1 MVYKLPIFW
10 LKPKNDFVFKFVFG
24 RGTKQS
30 NKLLLALLNDVFNV
44 PKGLSLGIVEI
55 TNPLTFQTNVT
66 DQYAILDIRAKVAGF
81 AHVNLEMQRVN
92 QRNIDKRTLYYGAKL
107 FEEQLD
113 KGNEYRDLKKVVT
126 INFLDFS
133 YFTTDMYHSCYRLM
147 EKRTFEPYPDLLQLH
162 FIEMPK
168 FVRQDKENLIHPNDR
183 MAKWIRF
190 LTNEDDARWEEMA
203 NQDPII
209 ENAVDMLRTVSMDRE
224 ARMLAEAREKALK
237 DINSIR
243 GEAMREGKE
252 EGIEEGI
259 KKGIEKGRKEGIK
272 EGKREIAKKMLM
284 EGADI
289 NFIVKMTELT
299 ESEVLEMKSELN

>member
-1 MVYKLPIFW
+1 
-10 LKPKNDFVFKFVFG
+10 
-24 RGTKQS
+24 
-30 NKLLLALLNDVFNV
+30 
-44 PKGLSLGIVEI
+44 
-55 TNPLTFQTNVT
+55 
-66 DQYAILDIRAKVAGF
+66 
-81 AHVNLEMQRVN
+81 
-92 QRNIDKRTLYYGAKL
+92 
-107 FEEQLD
+107 
-113 KGNEYRDLKKVVT
+113 
-126 INFLDFS
+126 
-133 YFTTDMYHSCYRLM
+133 
-147 EKRTFEPYPDLLQLH
+147 
-162 FIEMPK
+162 MPK

-252 EGIEEGI
+252 EGRREGKEEGIEEGI
-259 KKGIEKGRKEGIK
+259 KK
-272 EGKREIAKKMLM
+272 GKREIAKKMLM

-289 NFIVKMTELT
+289 NIIVKMTELT
-299 ESEVLEMKSELN
+299 ESEVLELKDEMN

>member
-1 MVYKLPIFW
+1 MYVAKRTLYAFLI
-10 LKPKNDFVFKFVFG
+10 KFIFG

-44 PKGLSLGIVEI
+44 PKGLSLGTVEI

-81 AHVNLEMQRVN
+81 GHVNLEMQRVN
-92 QRNIDKRTLYYGAKL
+92 QRNIDKRSLYYGAKL

-133 YFTTDMYHSCYRLM
+133 YFTTDMYYSCYRLM

-224 ARMLAEAREKALK
+224 AREKALK

-243 GEAMREGKE
+243 GE
-252 EGIEEGI
+252 GIEEGI
-259 KKGIEKGRKEGIK
+259 KKG
-272 EGKREIAKKMLM
+272 KREDAKMMLM
-284 EGADI
+284 EGLDLHLI
-289 NFIVKMTELT
+289 IKITGLT
-299 ESEVLEMKSELN
+299 ESEVLELKDELKR

>member
-1 MVYKLPIFW
+1 MPIRGSKSVLIAGRSSLYVAKRTLYAF
-10 LKPKNDFVFKFVFG
+10 LIKFIFG

-44 PKGLSLGIVEI
+44 PKGLSLGTVEI

-81 AHVNLEMQRVN
+81 GHVNLEMQRVN
-92 QRNIDKRTLYYGAKL
+92 QRNIDKRSLYYRAKL

-209 ENAVDMLRTVSMDRE
+209 ENAVDMLRTVSMDR
-224 ARMLAEAREKALK
+224 K
-237 DINSIR
+237 R
-243 GEAMREGKE
+243 GCW
-252 EGIEEGI
+252 
-259 KKGIEKGRKEGIK
+259 RKPV
-272 EGKREIAKKMLM
+272 KRH
-284 EGADI
+284 
-289 NFIVKMTELT
+289 
-299 ESEVLEMKSELN
+299 

>member
-1 MVYKLPIFW
+1 
-10 LKPKNDFVFKFVFG
+10 
-24 RGTKQS
+24 
-30 NKLLLALLNDVFNV
+30 
-44 PKGLSLGIVEI
+44 
-55 TNPLTFQTNVT
+55 
-66 DQYAILDIRAKVAGF
+66 
-81 AHVNLEMQRVN
+81 
-92 QRNIDKRTLYYGAKL
+92 
-107 FEEQLD
+107 
-113 KGNEYRDLKKVVT
+113 
-126 INFLDFS
+126 
-133 YFTTDMYHSCYRLM
+133 
-147 EKRTFEPYPDLLQLH
+147 
-162 FIEMPK
+162 MPK

-243 GEAMREGKE
+243 GE
-252 EGIEEGI
+252 GIEEGI

-299 ESEVLEMKSELN
+299 ESEVLELKDEMN

>member
-1 MVYKLPIFW
+1 
-10 LKPKNDFVFKFVFG
+10 
-24 RGTKQS
+24 
-30 NKLLLALLNDVFNV
+30 
-44 PKGLSLGIVEI
+44 
-55 TNPLTFQTNVT
+55 
-66 DQYAILDIRAKVAGF
+66 
-81 AHVNLEMQRVN
+81 
-92 QRNIDKRTLYYGAKL
+92 
-107 FEEQLD
+107 
-113 KGNEYRDLKKVVT
+113 
-126 INFLDFS
+126 
-133 YFTTDMYHSCYRLM
+133 
-147 EKRTFEPYPDLLQLH
+147 
-162 FIEMPK
+162 MPK

-243 GEAMREGKE
+243 GE
-252 EGIEEGI
+252 GIEEGI
-259 KKGIEKGRKEGIK
+259 KKGIEKGRKEGIGEGIEKGIK

-289 NFIVKMTELT
+289 NIIVKMTELT
-299 ESEVLEMKSELN
+299 ESEVLELKDEMN

>member
-1 MVYKLPIFW
+1 
-10 LKPKNDFVFKFVFG
+10 
-24 RGTKQS
+24 
-30 NKLLLALLNDVFNV
+30 
-44 PKGLSLGIVEI
+44 
-55 TNPLTFQTNVT
+55 
-66 DQYAILDIRAKVAGF
+66 
-81 AHVNLEMQRVN
+81 
-92 QRNIDKRTLYYGAKL
+92 
-107 FEEQLD
+107 
-113 KGNEYRDLKKVVT
+113 
-126 INFLDFS
+126 
-133 YFTTDMYHSCYRLM
+133 
-147 EKRTFEPYPDLLQLH
+147 
-162 FIEMPK
+162 MPK

-243 GEAMREGKE
+243 GE
-252 EGIEEGI
+252 GIEEGI
-259 KKGIEKGRKEGIK
+259 KKGIEKGRKEGIREGIEKGIK

-289 NFIVKMTELT
+289 NIIVKMTELT
-299 ESEVLEMKSELN
+299 ESEVLELKDEMN

>member
-1 MVYKLPIFW
+1 
-10 LKPKNDFVFKFVFG
+10 
-24 RGTKQS
+24 
-30 NKLLLALLNDVFNV
+30 
-44 PKGLSLGIVEI
+44 
-55 TNPLTFQTNVT
+55 
-66 DQYAILDIRAKVAGF
+66 
-81 AHVNLEMQRVN
+81 
-92 QRNIDKRTLYYGAKL
+92 
-107 FEEQLD
+107 
-113 KGNEYRDLKKVVT
+113 
-126 INFLDFS
+126 
-133 YFTTDMYHSCYRLM
+133 
-147 EKRTFEPYPDLLQLH
+147 
-162 FIEMPK
+162 MPK

-243 GEAMREGKE
+243 GE
-252 EGIEEGI
+252 GIEE
-259 KKGIEKGRKEGIK
+259 GIEKGRKEGIREGIEKGIK

-299 ESEVLEMKSELN
+299 ESEVLELKDEMN

>member
-1 MVYKLPIFW
+1 
-10 LKPKNDFVFKFVFG
+10 
-24 RGTKQS
+24 
-30 NKLLLALLNDVFNV
+30 
-44 PKGLSLGIVEI
+44 
-55 TNPLTFQTNVT
+55 
-66 DQYAILDIRAKVAGF
+66 
-81 AHVNLEMQRVN
+81 
-92 QRNIDKRTLYYGAKL
+92 
-107 FEEQLD
+107 
-113 KGNEYRDLKKVVT
+113 
-126 INFLDFS
+126 
-133 YFTTDMYHSCYRLM
+133 
-147 EKRTFEPYPDLLQLH
+147 
-162 FIEMPK
+162 MPK

-243 GEAMREGKE
+243 GEGKE

-259 KKGIEKGRKEGIK
+259 KKGMEKGRK

-299 ESEVLEMKSELN
+299 ESEVLDWRVS

>member
-1 MVYKLPIFW
+1 MHLYLI
-10 LKPKNDFVFKFVFG
+10 LKISHYVEFA
-24 RGTKQS
+24 S
-30 NKLLLALLNDVFNV
+30 LL
-44 PKGLSLGIVEI
+44 EI
-55 TNPLTFQTNVT
+55 YTFLT
-66 DQYAILDIRAKVAGF
+66 Y
-81 AHVNLEMQRVN
+81 
-92 QRNIDKRTLYYGAKL
+92 
-107 FEEQLD
+107 
-113 KGNEYRDLKKVVT
+113 
-126 INFLDFS
+126 
-133 YFTTDMYHSCYRLM
+133 
-147 EKRTFEPYPDLLQLH
+147 
-162 FIEMPK
+162 
-168 FVRQDKENLIHPNDR
+168 KENLIHPNDR

-243 GEAMREGKE
+243 GEGK
-252 EGIEEGI
+252 EEGI

-299 ESEVLEMKSELN
+299 ESEVLELKSELN

>member
-1 MVYKLPIFW
+1 
-10 LKPKNDFVFKFVFG
+10 
-24 RGTKQS
+24 
-30 NKLLLALLNDVFNV
+30 
-44 PKGLSLGIVEI
+44 
-55 TNPLTFQTNVT
+55 
-66 DQYAILDIRAKVAGF
+66 
-81 AHVNLEMQRVN
+81 
-92 QRNIDKRTLYYGAKL
+92 
-107 FEEQLD
+107 
-113 KGNEYRDLKKVVT
+113 
-126 INFLDFS
+126 
-133 YFTTDMYHSCYRLM
+133 
-147 EKRTFEPYPDLLQLH
+147 
-162 FIEMPK
+162 MPK

-243 GEAMREGKE
+243 GE
-252 EGIEEGI
+252 GIEEGI